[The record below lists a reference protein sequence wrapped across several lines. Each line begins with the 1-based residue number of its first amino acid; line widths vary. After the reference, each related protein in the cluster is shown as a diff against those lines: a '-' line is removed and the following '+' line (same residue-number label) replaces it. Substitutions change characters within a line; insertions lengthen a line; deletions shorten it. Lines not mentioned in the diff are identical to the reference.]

1 MFAFEKYLLTLI
13 TFYDK
18 VVKRLLFGWL
28 LQVNYNGVRINETRW
43 FLLIKP
49 LRILTGKKEPSNK
62 TQALTKRVN
71 MDIWVVG
78 TTNQLFIR
86 GS

>member
-62 TQALTKRVN
+62 TPALMKSMN
-71 MDIWVVG
+71 IYILVVG
-78 TTNQLFIR
+78 TSN
-86 GS
+86 